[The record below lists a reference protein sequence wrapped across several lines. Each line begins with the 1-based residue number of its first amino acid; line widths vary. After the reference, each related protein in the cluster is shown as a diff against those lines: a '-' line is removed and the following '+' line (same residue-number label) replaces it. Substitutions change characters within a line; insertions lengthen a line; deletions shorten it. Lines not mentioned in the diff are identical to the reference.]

1 MPIPSF
7 SGLTDGSVM
16 VDAVGTAIE
25 GAEVEV
31 EVEEKGKDEN
41 DGTVVAPSTVC
52 ACVCPCVCA
61 CVCVCVSVCVSAIS
75 LTLVSYAALTDL
87 SIISRRRPSML
98 RRCSALLA
106 LPP

>member
-41 DGTVVAPSTVC
+41 DGTVVAPSTAC
-52 ACVCPCVCA
+52 ACVCP